1 MSIVDQPEAPRKQGL
16 IRKFYDWM
24 MRNATGRHAWAALA
38 AFTFAEAS
46 VFPIPTD
53 IMLIPMALADRKRAW
68 LLGAWCTLWSVLGG
82 ALGYAIG
89 AFLYESFGSWL
100 IRIYHLGESMG
111 EFQRWYSEWGAWV
124 IIVKGFLPIP
134 YKLVTIA
141 SGFAHYSFALFIIL
155 SVITRGARF
164 MLVAGLIAWK
174 GDVARDFI
182 EKRLEVSLIVFL
194 IAVVLGVVAVKFV
207 F

>member
-1 MSIVDQPEAPRKQGL
+1 MSIVAQPEEPRKGMV
-16 IRKFYDWM
+16 RKLYDWM
-24 MRNATGRHAWAALA
+24 MRNATGRHAWAGLA

-82 ALGYAIG
+82 ALGYFIG
-89 AFLYESFGSWL
+89 AFLYESLGSWL
-100 IRIYHLGESMG
+100 IQIYHLGEDMVQ
-111 EFQRWYSEWGAWV
+111 FQQWYNEYGAW
-124 IIVKGFLPIP
+124 IIVIKGFTPIP

-141 SGFAHYSFALFIIL
+141 SGFAHYSFWTFMLL
-155 SVITRGARF
+155 SVITRGGRF

-174 GDVARDFI
+174 GEVARNFI
-182 EKRLEVSLIVFL
+182 EKRLELSLFIFL
-194 IAVVLGVVAVKFV
+194 AVVVLGIVAVKYLF
-207 F
+207 